1 MKVGTVGVI
10 PNVGGA
16 LLTDV
21 VGRGGL
27 VTGADCFMILVV
39 GRLFTGYL
47 KFCPG
52 GVTAVDVTNGL
63 AVLVTDAEG
72 LAKFGTGC
80 GPSAANREAD
90 VGDRP

>member
-1 MKVGTVGVI
+1 MKVGTAGVI

-27 VTGADCFMILVV
+27 VTGADCLMILVV
-39 GRLFTGYL
+39 GRLFTEYL

-63 AVLVTDAEG
+63 AVLMAEAEG
-72 LAKFGTGC
+72 VARFRTGC
-80 GPSAANREAD
+80 GPSVFNREAD
-90 VGDRP
+90 EGVRP

>member
-1 MKVGTVGVI
+1 MRVGTVGVI
-10 PNVGGA
+10 LNVGGA

-21 VGRGGL
+21 VRRGGL

-39 GRLFTGYL
+39 GRLFTEYL

-63 AVLVTDAEG
+63 AVLA
-72 LAKFGTGC
+72 TGARFCTVC
-80 GPSAANREAD
+80 GPSVFNRETD
-90 VGDRP
+90 EGVCP